1 MPSAFKNGKLKAFFI
16 SYMKNRINAF
26 TIFVIQYTMMKNY
39 FLAFLFLGLSQI
51 GFSQNQLWKGYFS
64 FNEIKD
70 LSQSANTIYAAA
82 ENALFSKNLGTNT
95 LKTTTT
101 IDGLSG
107 QTITAL
113 YHSDG
118 QNKTMVGYQNGLII
132 IINDVDGSMLNV
144 VDIINKQIPSN
155 IKKVNHF
162 MEYNGIVY
170 VSCDFG
176 IVQYNLM
183 TLQFGDT
190 YFIGDNGD
198 EIIVSQTA
206 VYNGNLYAATSS
218 GLRSASVTNP
228 NLIDFNQWTVT
239 TTGVWL
245 GAETYGNELIVVNNG
260 ATVYRYNGNAFT
272 LLVQL
277 ALPAVDLRTSGDYLV
292 LTTSEKVYVYG
303 QALTTVAQVD
313 SNLIPDMEAVFT
325 CATTVGD
332 AIFIGT
338 FENGVVTATIGN
350 PSAFEFISPSGPVR
364 NNIFSLNKE
373 SSNLWVVYGGHS
385 EDYTPLMHR
394 YGISRYNSSGW
405 TNIPYSETHPSD
417 REAYDFVR
425 VTVNPSNESQIY
437 VSSYHSGLLEFNDT
451 DLVQMYDQT
460 NSGLESLFLPQQ
472 PSYVSVRIE
481 QSAFDRAGNLWMTN
495 SLIDDPLKVLKTDG
509 TWQSY
514 NMEGILSSNDARTG
528 RLVIDKNGTKWMCTT
543 SDGVVAFNENGNP
556 TFKKI
561 TFGPDSGNLQVADA
575 RAIAIDKRNQL
586 WIGTRSGLSV
596 LSSVDRFQTQGQ
608 MKVNPVII
616 EENNVAT
623 PLLYEQFITDI
634 AVDGANNKWIGTAD
648 SGVFQV
654 SSDGQ
659 ETFHI
664 FTSSN
669 SPLPSNTINDIDI
682 DGATG
687 EVFIAT
693 SKGMVSF
700 KGTST
705 DASGNLNNVVVYPN
719 PVRPEFIGTVKITG
733 LMDKAHVKIAD
744 ITGSLVYETVTEGG
758 TIEWDTTAFGKYK
771 VASGVYMI
779 FVSSED
785 GAETKVKKVMIIR

>member
-1 MPSAFKNGKLKAFFI
+1 
-16 SYMKNRINAF
+16 MKKYLYALLI
-26 TIFVIQYTMMKNY
+26 
-39 FLAFLFLGLSQI
+39 LAFAQPAI
-51 GFSQNQLWKGYFS
+51 SQNQLWKGYFS

-70 LSQSANTIYAAA
+70 VSQSPNAIYAAA

-113 YHSDG
+113 YHSES

-132 IINDVDGSMLNV
+132 VINDADGSMLNV

-155 IKKVNHF
+155 IKRVNHF

-190 YFIGDNGD
+190 YFIGDIGA
-198 EIIVSQTA
+198 EIVVSQTA
-206 VYNGNLYAATSS
+206 VFNGNLYAATSS
-218 GLRSASVTNP
+218 GLRMASITNP
-228 NLIDFNQWTVT
+228 NLIDFSQWTVVT
-239 TTGVWL
+239 PGVWVA
-245 GAETYGNELIVVNNG
+245 AETFGNELIVVSSG
-260 ATVYRYNGNAFT
+260 ATVYRYNESAFA
-272 LLVQL
+272 LLIQL
-277 ALPAVDLRTSGDYLV
+277 NLSAVDLRASGDYLV
-292 LTTSEKVYVYG
+292 LSTSDRVYVYN
-303 QALTTVAQVD
+303 QALGSAAQVD
-313 SNLIPDMEAVFT
+313 SNLIPDMNAVFT
-325 CATTVGD
+325 CATVIGD
-332 AIFIGT
+332 TIFIGT
-338 FENGVVTATIGN
+338 FENGIVTATITN
-350 PSAFEFISPSGPVR
+350 PSGFEYISPAGPER

-373 SSNLWVVYGGHS
+373 SSYLWAVYGGHS
-385 EDYTPLMHR
+385 EDYTPLMHQ

-405 TNIPYSETHPSD
+405 VNIPYSATHPSD
-417 REAYDFVR
+417 KEAYDFVR
-425 VTVNPSNESQIY
+425 VTVSPSDENQIY
-437 VSSYHSGLLEFNDT
+437 VSSYQSGLLEFQND
-451 DLVQMYDQT
+451 DLVQMYDET
-460 NSGLESLFLPQQ
+460 NSGLESLVDPAFPG
-472 PSYVSVRIE
+472 YISVRIE
-481 QSAFDRAGNLWMTN
+481 QSVFDRAGNLWMTN
-495 SLIDDPLKVLKTDG
+495 SLVENRLKVLKADG
-509 TWQSY
+509 NWQSY
-514 NMEGILSSNDARTG
+514 NMDGILSSNDARTG
-528 RLVIDKNGTKWMCTT
+528 RMIIDKNGTKWMCTT

-561 TFGPDSGNLQVADA
+561 TIGSDSGNLQVTDA

-586 WIGTRSGLSV
+586 WIGTKSGLSV
-596 LSSVDRFQTQGQ
+596 LSSVDRFQTEGQ
-608 MKVNPVII
+608 MRVNPII
-616 EENNVAT
+616 IVEDSVAT

-654 SSDGQ
+654 SPDGQ

-682 DGATG
+682 DGVTG

-705 DASGNLNNVVVYPN
+705 DANGNLNNVIVYPN
-719 PVRPEFIGTVKITG
+719 PVRPEFVGTVKITG

-744 ITGSLVYETVTEGG
+744 ITGSLVYEAITEGG